1 MNVAYLILG
10 ALAGMLASLLALAT
24 GTSFPEC
31 LILYPAVGVPSALM
45 FAAAQVLSD
54 RDRTPRISHRGRS
67 TELSKSPQGF

>member
-45 FAAAQVLSD
+45 FAAAQVLSEIG
-54 RDRTPRISHRGRS
+54 T
-67 TELSKSPQGF
+67 